1 MKRRAQLPGASELFR
16 LTGASPA
23 TVEVIGGGASGA
35 PAAAPSPRSAGSS
48 ARSAVT
54 PLPSASRPR
63 PARRPSGR
71 QRHDEKI
78 TVYLSSRELVELE
91 RVRLDLRADHGV
103 AVDRGRVVREA
114 VAIVLADFE
123 THGDD
128 SVLLRRLAGDA

>member
-23 TVEVIGGGASGA
+23 TVEVIGGGAAA
-35 PAAAPSPRSAGSS
+35 PAPRSAGSS